1 MSSFSS
7 SRWGGDG
14 GSKVSVVTYL
24 GDFSLFATKWSCTV
38 NGSNSYSFHSNISR
52 QTIRKRKHNKAIT
65 IYGCGASLSY
75 SHAEQKVFWGTFMS
89 QPIKIQDFQGQSTA
103 VYILETGIQI
113 IILFEIVCTMINQ
126 FPSNNTS
133 VLKPSSLSSSLY
145 LISLFLW

>member
-1 MSSFSS
+1 MP
-7 SRWGGDG
+7 
-14 GSKVSVVTYL
+14 VVTYL

-65 IYGCGASLSY
+65 IYGCGETLSY
-75 SHAEQKVFWGTFMS
+75 SHLLRNFYEPTNQNSRFSRA
-89 QPIKIQDFQGQSTA
+89 ISTA

-113 IILFEIVCTMINQ
+113 IILFEIWCTMINQ
-126 FPSNNTS
+126 LPSNNTS

-145 LISLFLW
+145 LISLFL